1 MKRRPAGLT
10 SLSILC
16 GFTLAI
22 VAVAS
27 PGEVQGQMRTLDV
40 RQQEFALGDHV
51 DLAVPL
57 RLVEDIDLLTRLKW
71 TLQVLFVPR
80 TIDDVNLLY
89 AYEPTSVEGQE
100 IRVER
105 VGPVA
110 MVGRCSGSSSVPYGH
125 ADHAWGRRLQRPSP
139 GSQSARR
146 LQRSHAQFEP
156 TDMTWCAQYFGDVTA
171 AYGAAYVAD
180 AAGGDYY
187 FATTYPLPNVED
199 AQRFVAEYGL
209 ASRDYYRWVEPVPE
223 GGR

>member
-1 MKRRPAGLT
+1 MKRRQTGRT
-10 SLSILC
+10 SLSILL
-16 GFTLAI
+16 GFILAI
-22 VAVAS
+22 MVVAS

-40 RQQEFALGDHV
+40 RQQEFAVGDHV

-80 TIDDVNLLY
+80 TIDDVNPLY
-89 AYEPTSVEGQE
+89 AYEPRSVEGQE

-110 MVGRCSGSSSVPYGH
+110 MVGRCSGSSSVPRGH
-125 ADHAWGRRLQRPSP
+125 ADHAWDRGLQQPSP
-139 GSQSARR
+139 GSQSAQR
-146 LQRSHAQFEP
+146 LQRSHVQVEP
-156 TDMTWCAQYFGDVTA
+156 ADMTWCARYFGDVTA
-171 AYGAAYVAD
+171 AHGAAYAAD

-187 FATTYPLPNVED
+187 FATTYPLPNVEA

-209 ASRDYYRWVEPVPE
+209 ALRDYYRWVEPVPE
-223 GGR
+223 GDR